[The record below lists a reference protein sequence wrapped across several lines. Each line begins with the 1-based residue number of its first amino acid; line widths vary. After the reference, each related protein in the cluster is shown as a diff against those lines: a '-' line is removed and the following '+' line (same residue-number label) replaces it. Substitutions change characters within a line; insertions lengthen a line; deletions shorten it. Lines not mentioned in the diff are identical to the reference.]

1 MLQTIYL
8 VVLTSTF
15 DPKSNPQ
22 SYVLDARII
31 TTNSLIELPDD
42 VNTTITIKF
51 STKYISV
58 NAEQFKKDDKI
69 LSYQKYNESIASE

>member
-1 MLQTIYL
+1 M
-8 VVLTSTF
+8 TSTF